1 MAPALHLARTQNY
14 STRLKV
20 NPMFRASLLTALAVT
35 SLIPA
40 CTTSQIDDEFAEETA
55 ADGEAGK
62 ADSADAFT
70 YYNLLP
76 DSRRCFVNDGECGVG
91 YFVSR
96 ANRSTTQCSRGPAQ
110 EQCKV
115 FTIDWSGTAMPES
128 VAKSYEEG
136 LRAGKPL
143 IVRGSLVPAPDDR
156 GSVLAVT
163 EIWVASSPEW
173 VDGVF
178 TLVHDNGIR
187 CIKAPCPS
195 LTERKLNSNLSA
207 QLSEIDLEASG
218 VEGDALDRAH
228 EQVYG
233 DGLIVVGY
241 RYSDKAGGKGRTA
254 NKFFTKAPVPLH

>member
-1 MAPALHLARTQNY
+1 ML
-14 STRLKV
+14 
-20 NPMFRASLLTALAVT
+20 RATLVSALAVT
-35 SLIPA
+35 ALVPA
-40 CTTSQIDDEFAEETA
+40 CATTQTEDELADETA
-55 ADGEAGK
+55 ADGEDGK
-62 ADSADAFT
+62 GDSAAAFT

-76 DSRRCFVNDGECGVG
+76 DSRACLFNDGECGVG

-96 ANRSTTQCSRGPAQ
+96 ANRSTTQCGRGPAQ
-110 EQCKV
+110 SQCKV
-115 FTIDWSGTAMPES
+115 FTIDWSATAMPES
-128 VAKSYEEG
+128 VAKGYEDG
-136 LRAGKPL
+136 LREGKPL
-143 IVRGSLVPAPDDR
+143 LVRGTLAPSPDDR

-163 EIWVASSPEW
+163 EIWVASSPER

-207 QLSEIDLEASG
+207 QISEIDLEDSG
-218 VEGDALDRAH
+218 AELDAMDRAH

-241 RYSDKAGGKGRTA
+241 RYSHEDGGKGRTA
-254 NKFFTKAPVPLH
+254 NKFFTKAPVPLR